1 MMVKEF
7 KEFISQ
13 GNALDLAI
21 GVIIGVAFG
30 AIVNSVVADL
40 LMPIIGIILGGI
52 DFSALSVNFGGAVLA
67 YGKLIQAVFN
77 FLIIA
82 FVLFLLVKTIN
93 RFKTK
98 KEDIPAPPTKDQEL
112 LTEIRDL
119 LKSKN

>member
-1 MMVKEF
+1 MIKEF

-40 LMPIIGIILGGI
+40 LMPVIGIVLGGI
-52 DFSALSVNFGGAVLA
+52 NFSGLTATVGGAVLT
-67 YGKLIQAVFN
+67 YGKLIQAIIN
-77 FLIIA
+77 FLLIA
-82 FVLFLLVKTIN
+82 FVLFFLLKTIN
-93 RFKTK
+93 RFRTK
-98 KEDIPAPPTKDQEL
+98 KEDIPIPLTKEQEL
-112 LTEIRDL
+112 LTEIRDV